1 MHTELHVGGDILRIL
16 ARNPNYGVTEDGKVF
31 SVARNCELSP
41 KRNHDGYLR
50 IQLWEHGKC
59 HFVSIHRLIAETF
72 IPNPDNKPFVNHI
85 DGNKQN
91 NRVENL
97 EWCTQQENIK
107 HAWATGL
114 SKSHK
119 NKNGKPVRQLTLD
132 GELVRIF
139 PSTMEVERVLGIS
152 HTNISA
158 ASQRGGISCGFRW
171 EVMDS

>member
-1 MHTELHVGGDILRIL
+1 MRIL

-59 HFVSIHRLIAETF
+59 QFVSIHRLVAEAF

-85 DGNKQN
+85 DGDKQN

-119 NKNGKPVRQLTLD
+119 NMNGKPVRQLTLD

-139 PSTMEVERVLGIS
+139 PSSMEVERVLGIS

-158 ASQRGGISCGFRW
+158 AFQRGGISCGFRW